1 MTTLISSVNNRNSI
15 IHLAAKLFLFY
26 YLFEWDYLV
35 AFFQFFKISSS
46 IPVKK
51 QLEGG
56 RNIELQQVSMSVQ
69 TMGIA
74 ARIPLADKQAEGEK
88 R

>member
-1 MTTLISSVNNRNSI
+1 MLFSSF
-15 IHLAAKLFLFY
+15 FLN
-26 YLFEWDYLV
+26 
-35 AFFQFFKISSS
+35 SSS

-56 RNIELQQVSMSVQ
+56 KNIELQQVSMSVQ

-74 ARIPLADKQAEGEK
+74 AHIPLADKQAEGEK